1 MLATLGFPADGAR
14 TRTAKTG
21 RWVLILLVTTL
32 LAGACTDDG
41 KKEAEPEDRLYIAVG
56 ASETV
61 GQGADDPAN
70 QAWTQVFFRT
80 ALPRGYRFVNL
91 GISGATTARALA
103 EEVPPAVEQE
113 PDLVTVWLNVND
125 IRAGVGPSA
134 YETQLRDLVRRL
146 RRDGKTEVLVANT
159 PPLDILP
166 VTRGF
171 GALANIIVSQ
181 YNEVIARVVKE
192 EGAHLV
198 DLYAAGVAA
207 RDRGE
212 AAQLISRD
220 GFHPSTAGHATVAA
234 EFAKVYA
241 EVAKTR

>member
-1 MLATLGFPADGAR
+1 MAMVAAS
-14 TRTAKTG
+14 
-21 RWVLILLVTTL
+21 
-32 LAGACTDDG
+32 ACTGDDNG
-41 KKEAEPEDRLYIAVG
+41 DAAPEEVDALYVAVG

-61 GQGADDPAN
+61 GQGADDPAK

-91 GISGATTARALA
+91 GISGATTARALTD
-103 EEVPPAVEQE
+103 EVPEAVRQE

-125 IRAGVGPSA
+125 IRNGVGPAA
-134 YETQLRDLVRRL
+134 YEKQLRDLVRQL

-166 VTRGF
+166 VARGF
-171 GALANIIVSQ
+171 GALANVIVRQ
-181 YNEVIARVVKE
+181 YNDVIAKVVRD

-207 RDRGE
+207 RERGE
-212 AAQLISRD
+212 AAQLISAD
-220 GFHPSTAGHATVAA
+220 GFHPSTAGHAAVAA

-241 EVAKTR
+241 TLKLRQPAR